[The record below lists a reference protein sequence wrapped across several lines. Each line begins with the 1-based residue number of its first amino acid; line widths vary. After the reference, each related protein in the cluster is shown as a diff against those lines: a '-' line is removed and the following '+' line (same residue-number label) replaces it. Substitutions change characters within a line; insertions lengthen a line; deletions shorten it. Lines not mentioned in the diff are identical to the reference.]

1 MKLSSQ
7 QQEEFRLA
15 VKSAMEKAEVARAIG
30 NVYTAVSDAIE
41 LRKPLCITS
50 GRCCRFDDFGH
61 RLFVTTM
68 EMAAFMQH
76 NPSPVPQMNG
86 GCPYQQEKLCSV
98 HAIRPF
104 GCRIFFCDET
114 STEWQQEQYERFHAE
129 LKRLHERLA
138 VPYFYVEWREALNA
152 LRSPLPP
159 GEGQGEG
166 ALKIESRSISNT
178 PSPQPSPEGRGRKI
192 HHG

>member
-7 QQEEFRLA
+7 QQEQFRLA

-50 GRCCRFDDFGH
+50 GKCCRFDEYGH

-68 EMAAFMQH
+68 EMAAFLQH
-76 NPSPVPQMNG
+76 NPPPVSQANG

-98 HAIRPF
+98 H
-104 GCRIFFCDET
+104 
-114 STEWQQEQYERFHAE
+114 
-129 LKRLHERLA
+129 
-138 VPYFYVEWREALNA
+138 
-152 LRSPLPP
+152 
-159 GEGQGEG
+159 
-166 ALKIESRSISNT
+166 
-178 PSPQPSPEGRGRKI
+178 
-192 HHG
+192 